1 MFFKKLIPSFK
12 NVDEK
17 IKNIIKIG
25 LYVSTSLAI
34 LSSIIM
40 FTYLTYFQT
49 LTVYYLG
56 LATLKL
62 GILTATAFIIA
73 GLSTDRIKR
82 ELHW

>member
-17 IKNIIKIG
+17 IKKIIKIG
-25 LYVSTSLAI
+25 LYVSGFLAI

-56 LATLKL
+56 LTTLKL
-62 GILTATAFIIA
+62 GVLIATAFIIA